1 MAASTSTE
9 VVVPAGAGAG
19 AGAGRWRRDA
29 LAHTL
34 GSRRLPEGVA
44 DAGERVPD
52 AVAPGVMPFIRAADK
67 VEQDSPRVAFL
78 CRRYAYNKVQRMDP
92 SSVQRGVRQFKTYMS
107 VKLDQD
113 DTQVMGNDAKEIQR
127 FYKSYCAELSRISEK
142 RNFEEVARRYQV
154 ASALYEVLRDVTNN
168 KVDSE
173 VMKIAKVIEE
183 KSVHFK
189 NYKYNIIPLNFPG
202 SSEAI
207 VELHEIKGA
216 IDALNSIDG
225 LPMPHMSTMHTD
237 GNKSIRDLLDWLS
250 LAFGFQKSN
259 VENQRE
265 NLVLLLANIGTRTA
279 GQDHPLVDTVNKLW
293 KKILQNYQSWC
304 SYLHVSSSIM
314 NVETVTQNKQ
324 QLMLL
329 HIGLYLLIW
338 GEASNVRFM
347 PECLCYIFHHMARQ
361 LHKMIEENN
370 FQSPPGFEEEGSFL
384 KTAIEP
390 IYKVLQKEAHKSKGG
405 TAGHSTWRNYD
416 DLNEHFWSE
425 KCFARLNWPWDLT
438 ADFFYQGRTTSTKPK
453 TNFVEVRTFLH
464 IFRSFNR
471 MWMFFILAFQA
482 MLIVSW
488 SSSGSLSAL
497 ADATVFRSVLSVF
510 ITAALLNF
518 IKVTLDIVLTFQ
530 AWGNMDWIQIVR
542 YLLKFFVA
550 IAWIIILPLAYSSSI
565 RYPSGAGKLLNSWV
579 GNWHNPS
586 VYNVAIIIYI
596 VPDILAAFLFLL
608 PQLQN
613 IMERS
618 NWRVIGLIMWWIQPR
633 LYVARGM
640 HEDILSIIKY
650 VFFWVVLLT
659 CKLAFSFYVE
669 ISPIIGPTKFLL
681 NQGVG
686 NYEWHEIFPFLPHNL
701 GVVITIWA
709 PIVMVYFMDIQIWY
723 AIFSTAFGGVS
734 GALSHV
740 GEIRTLGML
749 RARFKSMPEA
759 FNKSHATAHREQACG
774 EGRFFCVWNSFIN
787 SLREEDF
794 ISDRERDILMAPSF
808 SSSFSVTPWPPFLVA
823 SKVPTALHMAMT
835 SKEGDYHELIEKIRL
850 DQARFNAVIECYE
863 SLVLILKNLLLDN
876 NDQKIVDA
884 IDKTVLDSVE
894 NNTLLED
901 FHMAEIGKVSNTLAK
916 LLHLLSNESTD
927 GTAERKIINALQDFM
942 EITTRDFMKDGQ
954 GILKDENE
962 RKQRFTHLDM
972 DMIKESF
979 WKEKFVRLHLLL
991 TMKDSA
997 MDVPT
1002 NLDARRR
1009 ITFFANSLFM
1019 KMPKAPQVHDMISF
1033 SVLTPYYNEEVLY
1046 SSHELNKKNEDGISI
1061 LFYLQKIYPDE
1072 WKNFLER
1079 IGVDPENEEA
1089 VKGYMDDVRIWAS
1102 YRGQTLARTVRGMMY
1117 YRRAL
1122 ELQCYEDMTNAQAD
1136 LDGEESARSKAI
1148 ADIKFTYVVSCQ
1160 LYGMHKAS
1168 KDSREK
1174 GLYENIL
1181 NLMLTY
1187 PALRIAYID
1196 EKEVPLP
1203 NGKMEKQY
1211 YSVLVKGND
1220 EEIYRIRLPGKPTD
1234 IGEGKPNNQNHA
1246 IIFTRG
1252 EALQAIDMNQDNY
1265 LEEAFKMRNLLEEFL
1280 IKHGKSEPT
1289 ILGVREHIFTGSVS
1303 SLAWFMSNQET
1314 SFVTIGQRVLANTL
1328 KVRFHYGHPD
1338 VFDRIFH
1345 LTRGGISKASKVINL
1360 SEDIFAGFNSTL
1372 RQGNVTHHEYIQ
1384 LGKGRDVGMN
1394 QISNFEAKVANGN
1407 GEQTLCRDIYR
1418 LGHRFD
1424 FYRMLSLYFTTV
1436 GFYFNSMVAVLT
1448 VYVFLYGR
1456 LYLVLSGLEKSILQD
1471 PQIKNIKPFE
1481 NALATQSIFQ
1491 LGMLLVLPM
1500 MIEVGLEKGFGRA
1513 LGEFVIMQLQ
1523 LASVF
1528 FTFHLGT
1535 KTHYY
1540 GRTILHGGAKYRGTG
1555 RGFVVRHAKFA
1566 ENYRMYSRS
1575 HFVKALELLI
1585 LLVVY
1590 LAYGISYRSSSLY
1603 LYVTI
1608 SIWFLVFCWL
1618 FAPFVFNPSCF
1629 EWHKTVDD
1637 WTDWWHWMSNRGGIG
1652 LAPEQSWEAWWISEH
1667 DHLRNGTIRSLLLEF
1682 VLSLRFL
1689 IYQYGIVYHLHIV
1702 HGNRSFMVYAL
1713 SWLVI
1718 AIVLVSLKVV
1728 SMGREKFITNFQLVF
1743 RILKGIVFIVLISLV
1758 VILFVVFNLT
1768 VSDVGASILA
1778 FIPTGWFILQIAQ
1791 LCGPLFRRLVTE
1803 PLCAL
1808 FCSCCTGGTACKGR
1822 CCARFRLRSRD
1833 VLRKIGPWDSIQEM
1847 ARMYEYT
1854 MGILIFFPIAVL
1866 SWFPF
1871 VSEFQTRLL
1880 FNQAFSRG
1888 LQISRILTGQNGSG
1902 SKRD

>member
-1 MAASTSTE
+1 MEAAASTSTDAA
-9 VVVPAGAGAG
+9 PGAA
-19 AGAGRWRRDA
+19 AGRFMRDA

-34 GSRRLPEGVA
+34 ASRRLPEGVA
-44 DAGERVPD
+44 EAGERVPD
-52 AVAPGVMPFIRAADK
+52 AVAPGVMPFLRAAD
-67 VEQDSPRVAFL
+67 EAEPTNPRVAFL
-78 CRRYAYNKVQRMDP
+78 CRRYAYKKVQRMDP
-92 SSVQRGVRQFKTYMS
+92 SSIQRGVRQFKTYMS
-107 VKLDQD
+107 IKLDQD
-113 DTQVMGNDAKEIQR
+113 DTQVLGNDTKEIQR
-127 FYKSYCAELSRISEK
+127 FYKDYCSSLSMISEK
-142 RNFEEVARRYQV
+142 RNFEELARRYQV
-154 ASALYEVLRDVTNN
+154 ASALYEVLRDITNN

-173 VMKIAKVIEE
+173 VMKIAKVVEE
-183 KSVHFK
+183 KSIHFK

-207 VELHEIKGA
+207 VELPEIKGA
-216 IDALNSIDG
+216 IDSLNSIDG
-225 LPMPHMSTMHTD
+225 LPMPHISSIHSGGD
-237 GNKSIRDLLDWLS
+237 KSHKSIRDLLDWLS
-250 LAFGFQKSN
+250 VAFGFQKSN
-259 VENQRE
+259 VQNQRE
-265 NLVLLLANIGTRTA
+265 NMVLLLANIGARAA
-279 GQDHPLVDTVNKLW
+279 GPGYPLVDTVNELW
-293 KKILQNYQSWC
+293 EKILQNYKSWC
-304 SYLHVSSSIM
+304 RYLHVSSSIIY
-314 NVETVTQNKQ
+314 VDTVTEQKKQ

-338 GEASNVRFM
+338 GEASNARFM
-347 PECLCYIFHHMARQ
+347 PECLCYIFHHMAKQ
-361 LHKMIEENN
+361 LHQMIEDNY

-384 KTAIEP
+384 KTVIEP
-390 IYKVLQKEAHKSKGG
+390 IYKVLQREAQKSKDG

-425 KCFARLNWPWDLT
+425 KCFTRLGWPWDLT
-438 ADFFYQGRTTSTKPK
+438 ADLFYQGRSTSRKPK
-453 TNFVEVRTFLH
+453 SNFVEVRTFLH
-464 IFRSFNR
+464 LFRSFNR

-482 MLIVSW
+482 MLIVSL
-488 SSSGSLSAL
+488 SSSGSLSGL
-497 ADATVFRSVLSVF
+497 ANATVFRSVLSVF

-518 IKVTLDIVLTFQ
+518 IKVTLDILLTFQ
-530 AWGNMDWIQIVR
+530 AWGSMEWTQIVR

-550 IAWIIILPLAYSSSI
+550 IAWIIILPLAYTSSI
-565 RYPSGAGKLLNSWV
+565 RYPSGAGKFLNSWI
-579 GNWHNPS
+579 GNWHNQS
-586 VYNVAIIIYI
+586 VYNVAIVIYM
-596 VPDILAAFLFLL
+596 VPDILAALLFLL

-613 IMERS
+613 VMERS
-618 NWRVIGLIMWWIQPR
+618 NWHVVVLLMWWIQPR

-650 VFFWVVLLT
+650 VFFWVVLLA

-669 ISPIIGPTKFLL
+669 ISPMVGPTKFIL

-686 NYEWHEIFPFLPHNL
+686 NYEWHQIFPFLPRNF
-701 GVVITIWA
+701 GVIIAIWV
-709 PIVMVYFMDIQIWY
+709 PIVMVYFMDTQIWY
-723 AIFSTAFGGVS
+723 AIFLTAFGGVS

-759 FNKSHATAHREQACG
+759 FNKCHAATRKEQACD
-774 EGRFFCVWNSFIN
+774 EGRFFCIWNSFIN

-794 ISDRERDILMAPSF
+794 ISNREKDILMAPSS
-808 SSSFSVTPWPPFLVA
+808 SSSFSVVPWPPFLLA

-835 SKEGDYHELIEKIRL
+835 SKEGNYHELIEKIKL
-850 DQARFNAVIECYE
+850 DRDRYNAVIECYE
-863 SLVLILKNLLLDN
+863 SLILILKNLLLDN
-876 NDQKIVDA
+876 NDQKIVDN
-884 IDKTVLDSVE
+884 IDKKVHTSME

-901 FHMAEIGKVSNTLAK
+901 FHMAEIAKVSNTLAK
-916 LLHLLSNESTD
+916 LLHLLKSESISD
-927 GTAERKIINALQDFM
+927 TAERKIVNALQDFM
-942 EITTRDFMKDGQ
+942 EIITRDFMKDGQ

-962 RKQRFTHLDM
+962 RKQRFTNLDLG
-972 DMIKESF
+972 MIEHAF

-1019 KMPKAPQVHDMISF
+1019 KMPKAPQVHEMISF
-1033 SVLTPYYNEEVLY
+1033 SVLTPYYNEEVIY

-1079 IGVDPENEEA
+1079 IGVDPENEGA
-1089 VKGYMDDVRIWAS
+1089 VKRYMDDIRIWAS
-1102 YRGQTLARTVRGMMY
+1102 YRGQTLARTARGMMY
-1117 YRRAL
+1117 YRQAL
-1122 ELQCYEDMTNAQAD
+1122 ELQCYEDMINAQAD
-1136 LDGEESARSKAI
+1136 LDGEEFARSKAI

-1181 NLMLTY
+1181 NLMLAY
-1187 PALRIAYID
+1187 PSLRIAYID

-1220 EEIYRIRLPGKPTD
+1220 EEIYRIRLPGKPTEV
-1234 IGEGKPNNQNHA
+1234 GEGKPNNQNHA

-1252 EALQAIDMNQDNY
+1252 EALQSIDMNQDNY
-1265 LEEAFKMRNLLEEFL
+1265 LEEAFKMRNLLEEFH

-1289 ILGVREHIFTGSVS
+1289 ILGVREHVFTGSVS

-1314 SFVTIGQRVLANTL
+1314 SFVTIGQRVLANPL

-1372 RQGNVTHHEYIQ
+1372 RRGNVTHHEYIQ

-1407 GEQTLCRDIYR
+1407 GEQTICRDIYR

-1424 FYRMLSLYFTTV
+1424 FYRMLSLYFSTV

-1471 PQIKNIKPFE
+1471 PRIKNIKPFE
-1481 NALATQSIFQ
+1481 NALATQSVFQ

-1500 MIEVGLEKGFGRA
+1500 IMEVGLEKGFGRA
-1513 LGEFVIMQLQ
+1513 LAEFVIMQLQ

-1566 ENYRMYSRS
+1566 ENYRMYSQS

-1618 FAPFVFNPSCF
+1618 FAPFIFNPSCF

-1637 WTDWWHWMSNRGGIG
+1637 WTDWWNWMNNRGGIG
-1652 LAPEQSWEAWWISEH
+1652 LSPEQGWEAWWISEH
-1667 DHLRNGTIRSLLLEF
+1667 EHLKNGTIRSLLLEF
-1682 VLSLRFL
+1682 ILSLRFL

-1702 HGNRSFMVYAL
+1702 HANRSFMVYAL

-1718 AIVLVSLKVV
+1718 AIILISLKVV
-1728 SMGREKFITNFQLVF
+1728 SMGREKFITKFQLVF

-1758 VILFVVFNLT
+1758 ILLFVGFDLA

-1778 FIPTGWFILQIAQ
+1778 FIPTGWFILLIAQ
-1791 LCGPLFRRLVTE
+1791 LVGPLFRRLITE
-1803 PLCAL
+1803 PLHAL
-1808 FCSCCTGGTACKGR
+1808 FCSCGTRDACRGA
-1822 CCARFRLRSRD
+1822 CCARFSQRSRA
-1833 VLRKIGPWDSIQEM
+1833 VLRNIGPWDSIQEM
-1847 ARMYEYT
+1847 ARIYEYT
-1854 MGILIFFPIAVL
+1854 MGILIFLPIAVL

-1888 LQISRILTGQNGSG
+1888 LQISRILAGQNGVG
-1902 SKRD
+1902 SKSD

>member
-1 MAASTSTE
+1 METGASSSSSAATAAAVS
-9 VVVPAGAGAG
+9 
-19 AGAGRWRRDA
+19 RRRDA
-29 LAHTL
+29 LARTL
-34 GSRRLPEGVA
+34 ASRRLPAGVA
-44 DAGERVPD
+44 AEPGEPVPG
-52 AVAPGVMPFIRAADK
+52 AVAPEVMPFIRAADE
-67 VEQDSPRVAFL
+67 VEPRNQRVAFL
-78 CRRYAYNKVQRMDP
+78 CRKYAFKKVQRMDP
-92 SSVQRGVRQFKTYMS
+92 SSIQRGVRQFKTYMS
-107 VKLDQD
+107 IKLDQD
-113 DTQVMGNDAKEIQR
+113 DTQVWGNDAKVIQQ
-127 FYKSYCAELSRISEK
+127 FYREYCASMNQVSERK
-142 RNFEEVARRYQV
+142 NFEEMVRYYEV
-154 ASALYEVLRDVTNN
+154 ASALYEVLRDVTGNE
-168 KVDSE
+168 VDPQ
-173 VMKIAKVIEE
+173 VIRCAKMVEQ
-183 KSVHFK
+183 KGRHFK

-207 VELHEIKGA
+207 VELPEIRGA
-216 IDALNSIDG
+216 IDAISSIYG
-225 LPMPHMSTMHTD
+225 LPMPHMS
-237 GNKSIRDLLDWLS
+237 SIHWDRDKPVRDLLDWLS

-265 NLVLLLANIGTRTA
+265 NMVLLLANISTRTFGED
-279 GQDHPLVDTVNKLW
+279 GQPLVHTVDELW
-293 KKILQNYQSWC
+293 RKIFGNYQSWC
-304 SYLHVSSSIM
+304 RFLRVNSNIM
-314 NVETVTQNKQ
+314 HDDTEQNKQ
-324 QLMLL
+324 QRKLL

-347 PECLCYIFHHMARQ
+347 PECLCYIFHHMAKQ
-361 LHKMIEENN
+361 LHEMIDANY
-370 FQSPPGFEEEGSFL
+370 FQPPPGFEQEGSFL
-384 KTAIEP
+384 KIVIEP
-390 IYKVLQKEAHKSKGG
+390 IFKEAQKSRGG
-405 TAGHSTWRNYD
+405 TAGHSSWRNYD
-416 DLNEHFWSE
+416 DLNEIFWSE
-425 KCFARLNWPWDLT
+425 KCFAKLKWPWDLT
-438 ADFFYQGRTTSTKPK
+438 SDFFYQGRGTARKPK

-464 IFRSFNR
+464 IYRSFNR

-482 MLIVSW
+482 MVIVSW
-488 SSSGSLSAL
+488 SSSGSLSGIT
-497 ADATVFRSVLSVF
+497 DGTVFRNVLSVF

-518 IKVTLDIVLTFQ
+518 IKVILDIVLTIQ
-530 AWGNMDWIQIVR
+530 AWGSMKWTRIIR
-542 YLLKFFVA
+542 YLLKFVVA
-550 IAWIIILPLAYSSSI
+550 IAWTIILPLAYSSSI
-565 RYPSGAGKLLNSWV
+565 RYPSGAGKLLNSFI
-579 GNWHNPS
+579 GNWYNQS
-586 VYNVAIIIYI
+586 VYNIAIVIYMI
-596 VPDILAAFLFLL
+596 PDIFAALFFLL
-608 PQLQN
+608 PKLQN
-613 IMERS
+613 VMERS
-618 NWRVIGLIMWWIQPR
+618 NSRAVAFLMWWIQPR
-633 LYVARGM
+633 LYVGRGM
-640 HEDILSIIKY
+640 HEDILSIFKY
-650 VFFWVVLLT
+650 VFFWVVLLIS
-659 CKLAFSFYVE
+659 KLAFSFYVE
-669 ISPIIGPTKFLL
+669 ISPLIDPTKFILS
-681 NQGVG
+681 QGVG
-686 NYEWHEIFPFLPHNL
+686 NYEWHQIFPFLPRNL

-734 GALSHV
+734 GALGHV

-749 RARFKSMPEA
+749 RARFKSMPDA
-759 FNKSHATAHREQACG
+759 FSKCNAAIQREQVLK
-774 EGRFFCVWNSFIN
+774 RRSFFVVWNSFIK

-794 ISDRERDILMAPSF
+794 ISDRERDILMAPS
-808 SSSFSVTPWPPFLVA
+808 SSSNLSVPQWPPFLLA
-823 SKVPTALHMAMT
+823 SKVQAALHMAMN
-835 SKEGDYHELIEKIRL
+835 SKEGDEHELIEKLKL
-850 DQARFNAVIECYE
+850 DGDRYNAIIECYE
-863 SLVLILKNLLLDN
+863 SLMIILDSLLLDS
-876 NDQKIVDA
+876 NDRKIVHD
-884 IDKTVLDSVE
+884 IDKKVSLSMRNKTF
-894 NNTLLED
+894 LED
-901 FHMAEIGKVSNTLAK
+901 FQMAEIGKVCATLAK
-916 LLHLLSNESTD
+916 LLQLLKSEPINGSADT
-927 GTAERKIINALQDFM
+927 KIVNALQDFM
-942 EITTRDFMKDGQ
+942 EIMTRDFMKDGQ
-954 GILKDENE
+954 SILKDENE
-962 RKQRFTHLDM
+962 RKQSFTNLNIN
-972 DMIKESF
+972 MIKEEF
-979 WKEKFVRLHLLL
+979 WKEQFARLHLLL

-997 MDVPT
+997 MGVPR

-1019 KMPKAPQVHDMISF
+1019 KMPKAPNVHDMISF

-1046 SSHELNKKNEDGISI
+1046 SAHELNKKNEDGISI

-1072 WKNFLER
+1072 WNNFLER
-1079 IGVDPENEEA
+1079 IGVKTDDGEA
-1089 VKGYMDDVRIWAS
+1089 IKGYMDDIRLWAS

-1122 ELQCYEDMTNAQAD
+1122 EQQCYEDLRNDEAN
-1136 LDGEESARSKAI
+1136 LGGEESARSKAI

-1160 LYGMHKAS
+1160 LYGVHKAS

-1211 YSVLVKGND
+1211 YSVLVKGHD
-1220 EEIYRIRLPGKPTD
+1220 EEIYRIRLPGKPTEV
-1234 IGEGKPNNQNHA
+1234 GEGKPNNQNHA

-1280 IKHGKSEPT
+1280 IKHGKSKPK
-1289 ILGVREHIFTGSVS
+1289 ILGAREHIFTGSVS
-1303 SLAWFMSNQET
+1303 SLAWFMSSQET
-1314 SFVTIGQRVLANTL
+1314 SFVTIGQRVLANPL

-1338 VFDRIFH
+1338 VFDRLFH
-1345 LTRGGISKASKVINL
+1345 ITRGGISKASKVINL

-1372 RQGNVTHHEYIQ
+1372 RGGNITHHEYIQ

-1471 PQIKNIKPFE
+1471 PDIQNIKPFE
-1481 NALATQSIFQ
+1481 NALATQSVFQ
-1491 LGMLLVLPM
+1491 LGMLLILPM

-1513 LGEFVIMQLQ
+1513 LAEFVIMQLQ
-1523 LASVF
+1523 LAPMF

-1540 GRTILHGGAKYRGTG
+1540 GRTILHGGAKYRATG
-1555 RGFVVRHAKFA
+1555 RGFVVLHAKFA

-1590 LAYGISYRSSSLY
+1590 LAYGSSYRSSSLY

-1637 WTDWWHWMSNRGGIG
+1637 WNDWWKWMGNRGGIG
-1652 LAPEQSWEAWWISEH
+1652 LAPEQSWEAWWMSEY
-1667 DHLRNGTIRSLLLEF
+1667 DHLKNATIRSLLLEF
-1682 VLSLRFL
+1682 ILSLRFL

-1702 HGNRSFMVYAL
+1702 HENKSFMIYAL

-1718 AIVLVSLKVV
+1718 VTALVSLKIV
-1728 SMGREKFITNFQLVF
+1728 SLGREKFVTRFQLVF
-1743 RILKGIVFIVLISLV
+1743 RLLKGIVFLVLIGLLV
-1758 VILFVVFNLT
+1758 LLFVSLDLAI
-1768 VSDVGASILA
+1768 SDVGASILA

-1791 LCGPLFRRLVTE
+1791 LCGPLFRRVIIE
-1803 PLCAL
+1803 PLGIL
-1808 FCSCCTGGTACKGR
+1808 CCPCGTGGGCRGP
-1822 CCARFRLRSRD
+1822 CCAKFRQRTGA
-1833 VLRKIGPWDSIQEM
+1833 VLRKMGPWDSIQEM

-1854 MGILIFFPIAVL
+1854 MGLLIFLPIGVL

-1871 VSEFQTRLL
+1871 ISEFQSRLL

-1888 LQISRILTGQNGSG
+1888 LQISRILAGQNGSG

>member
-1 MAASTSTE
+1 
-9 VVVPAGAGAG
+9 
-19 AGAGRWRRDA
+19 
-29 LAHTL
+29 
-34 GSRRLPEGVA
+34 
-44 DAGERVPD
+44 
-52 AVAPGVMPFIRAADK
+52 
-67 VEQDSPRVAFL
+67 
-78 CRRYAYNKVQRMDP
+78 
-92 SSVQRGVRQFKTYMS
+92 MS
-107 VKLDQD
+107 IKLDQD
-113 DTQVMGNDAKEIQR
+113 DTQVLGNDANEIQQ
-127 FYKSYCAELSRISEK
+127 FYKKYCASMSHISKK
-142 RNFEEVARRYQV
+142 RNFEEMARYYQV
-154 ASALYEVLRDVTNN
+154 VYALYEVLQDVTNKN
-168 KVDSE
+168 IDDQVLRCADM
-173 VMKIAKVIEE
+173 VEE
-183 KSVHFK
+183 NGRHFK

-202 SSEAI
+202 SSEEI
-207 VELHEIKGA
+207 MELPEIRGA
-216 IDALNSIDG
+216 IDAISDIDG
-225 LPMPHMSTMHTD
+225 LPMPDMSSIQRHED
-237 GNKSIRDLLDWLS
+237 KSIQDLIEYLS

-265 NLVLLLANIGTRTA
+265 NMVLLLANISTRTA
-279 GQDHPLVDTVNKLW
+279 AQEGHPLVDTVNELW
-293 KKILQNYQSWC
+293 KKIFGNYKSWC
-304 SYLHVSSSIM
+304 CYLHITSSIIISHDIT
-314 NVETVTQNKQ
+314 EHKKQ
-324 QLMLL
+324 QLKLL

-347 PECLCYIFHHMARQ
+347 PECLCYIFHHMAKQ
-361 LHKMIEENN
+361 LHDMVDENN
-370 FQSPPGFEEEGSFL
+370 FQPPQAPVEEGSFL
-384 KTAIEP
+384 KNVIEP
-390 IYKVLQKEAHKSKGG
+390 IFKVLQKEAQKSRGG
-405 TAGHSTWRNYD
+405 TAGHSAWRNYD
-416 DLNEHFWSE
+416 DLNELFWSE
-425 KCFARLNWPWDLT
+425 KCFTELNWPPDLSSN
-438 ADFFYQGRTTSTKPK
+438 FFYKGCGMARKPK

-488 SSSGSLSAL
+488 SSSGSLSGIT
-497 ADATVFRSVLSVF
+497 DGTVLKNVLSVF

-518 IKVTLDIVLTFQ
+518 ITVTLDIMFTVQ
-530 AWGNMDWIQIVR
+530 AWGSMFV
-542 YLLKFFVA
+542 VA
-550 IAWIIILPLAYSSSI
+550 IAWIIILPLTYSSSI
-565 RYPSGAGKLLNSWV
+565 KYPSGAGKILNSWI
-579 GNWHNPS
+579 GDWYNQS
-586 VYNVAIIIYI
+586 VYNIAIVIYM
-596 VPDILAAFLFLL
+596 VPDILAALFFLL

-613 IMERS
+613 VMERS
-618 NWRVIGLIMWWIQPR
+618 DSRVLVLLMWWIQPR
-633 LYVARGM
+633 LYVGRGM
-640 HEDILSIIKY
+640 HGDILSILKY
-650 VFFWVVLLT
+650 VFFWAVLLIS
-659 CKLAFSFYVE
+659 KLAFSFYVE
-669 ISPIIGPTKFLL
+669 ISPLIDPTKFILD
-681 NQGVG
+681 QQVG
-686 NYEWHEIFPFLPHNL
+686 NYEWHQIFPFLPRNL

-709 PIVMVYFMDIQIWY
+709 PIVMVYFMDTQIWY
-723 AIFSTAFGGVS
+723 AIFSTVFGGVS

-749 RARFKSMPEA
+749 RARFKSIPEA
-759 FNKSHATAHREQACG
+759 FSQCNAIKQREQAF
-774 EGRFFCVWNSFIN
+774 EHRSFFRVWNSFIN

-794 ISDRERDILMAPSF
+794 ISDREKDMLMAPSY
-808 SSSFSVTPWPPFLVA
+808 SSNLSIIQWPPFLLA
-823 SKVPTALHMAMT
+823 SKVPAAVHMAMN
-835 SKEGDYHELIEKIRL
+835 SKEGDEHELIEKIKL
-850 DQARFNAVIECYE
+850 DGDRYDAVIECYK
-863 SLVLILKNLLLDN
+863 SLMIILNSLLLDT
-876 NDQKIVDA
+876 NDQNIVND
-884 IDKTVLDSVE
+884 IDKKVTYSMIKK
-894 NNTLLED
+894 TFLED
-901 FHMAEIGKVSNTLAK
+901 FEMAEIGKVSSTLAR
-916 LLHLLSNESTD
+916 LLQLLKSEPIND
-927 GTAERKIINALQDFM
+927 VGERKIVNALQDFM

-954 GILKDENE
+954 SFKDEDE
-962 RKQRFTHLDM
+962 RNQRFMNLNM
-972 DMIKESF
+972 NMIKEDY
-979 WKEKFVRLHLLL
+979 WREKFVRLHLLL

-997 MDVPT
+997 MDVPI

-1019 KMPKAPQVHDMISF
+1019 KMPRAPRVHDMISF

-1046 SSHELNKKNEDGISI
+1046 SSHDLNRKNEDGISI

-1072 WKNFLER
+1072 WNNFLER
-1079 IGVDPENEEA
+1079 IGVESNNE
-1089 VKGYMDDVRIWAS
+1089 VSIKGRMDDIRLWAS

-1122 ELQCYEDMTNAQAD
+1122 ELQCYEDMINDQGYGLAD
-1136 LDGEESARSKAI
+1136 LDTAKAARSKAI

-1160 LYGMHKAS
+1160 LYGVHKTS
-1168 KDSREK
+1168 KDSRER

-1196 EKEVPLP
+1196 EKEVQLR
-1203 NGKMEKQY
+1203 NGKIEKQY
-1211 YSVLVKGND
+1211 YSVLVKGDD
-1220 EEIYRIRLPGKPTD
+1220 EEIYRIRLPGKPTEV
-1234 IGEGKPNNQNHA
+1234 GEGKPNNQNHA

-1280 IKHGKSEPT
+1280 LTHGKSEPT

-1303 SLAWFMSNQET
+1303 SLAWFMSSQET
-1314 SFVTIGQRVLANTL
+1314 SFVTIGQRVLANPL

-1338 VFDRIFH
+1338 VFDRLFH
-1345 LTRGGISKASKVINL
+1345 LTRGGISKASKIINL

-1372 RQGNVTHHEYIQ
+1372 RRGNVTHHEYIQ

-1471 PQIKNIKPFE
+1471 PNIQNIKPFE
-1481 NALATQSIFQ
+1481 NALATQSVFQ

-1500 MIEVGLEKGFGRA
+1500 MMEIGLEKGFGRA
-1513 LGEFVIMQLQ
+1513 LAEFVIMQLQ

-1540 GRTILHGGAKYRGTG
+1540 GRTILHGGAKYRATG

-1590 LAYGISYRSSSLY
+1590 LAYGSSYRSSSLY
-1603 LYVTI
+1603 LYVTV

-1637 WTDWWHWMSNRGGIG
+1637 WNDWWKWMGNRGGIG
-1652 LAPEQSWEAWWISEH
+1652 LAPEQSWEAWWVSEH
-1667 DHLRNGTIRSLLLEF
+1667 DHLRNATIRSLLLEF
-1682 VLSLRFL
+1682 ILSLRFL

-1702 HGNRSFMVYAL
+1702 HGNKSFLVYAL

-1718 AIVLVSLKVV
+1718 AVALVSLKVV
-1728 SMGREKFITNFQLVF
+1728 SMGREKFVTRIQLVF
-1743 RILKGIVFIVLISLV
+1743 RILKGIVFLVLIGLLV
-1758 VILFVVFNLT
+1758 LLFVGFDLA

-1778 FIPTGWFILQIAQ
+1778 FIPTGWFILLVAQ
-1791 LCGPLFRRLVTE
+1791 LCGPLFRRLIIE
-1803 PLCAL
+1803 PLHL
-1808 FCSCCTGGTACKGR
+1808 LCCPYGTGGACRGP
-1822 CCARFRLRSRD
+1822 CCARFRQRTGAA
-1833 VLRKIGPWDSIQEM
+1833 LRKMGPWDSIQEM

-1854 MGILIFFPIAVL
+1854 MGLLIFLPIAVL

-1888 LQISRILTGQNGSG
+1888 LQISRILAGQNGSG
-1902 SKRD
+1902 TKSD

>member
-1 MAASTSTE
+1 MATASTSM
-9 VVVPAGAGAG
+9 VV
-19 AGAGRWRRDA
+19 RRRRNA
-29 LAHTL
+29 LAQTL
-34 GSRRLPEGVA
+34 ASRRLPEGVA
-44 DAGERVPD
+44 EPGERVPE
-52 AVAPGVMPFIRAADK
+52 ALAPEVMPFIRAADE
-67 VEQDSPRVAFL
+67 VELLNPRVAFL
-78 CRRYAYNKVQRMDP
+78 CRRYAYKKVQRMDP
-92 SSVQRGVRQFKTYMS
+92 SSIQRGVRQFKTYMS
-107 VKLDQD
+107 LKLDQD
-113 DTQVMGNDAKEIQR
+113 DTQFPLNDSKEIQR
-127 FYKSYCAELSRISEK
+127 FYKYYCENLSRTSEK
-142 RNFEEVARRYQV
+142 QNFEELARYYQV

-173 VMKIAKVIEE
+173 VMKRAKVVEE
-183 KSVHFK
+183 KSAHFK
-189 NYKYNIIPLNFPG
+189 SYKYNIVPLNFPG
-202 SSEAI
+202 SAEPV
-207 VELHEIKGA
+207 VELPEIKSAMDA
-216 IDALNSIDG
+216 IRNIDG
-225 LPMPHMSTMHTD
+225 LPKPHMSSMHRE
-237 GNKSIRDLLDWLS
+237 GKSIWDLLDWLS

-265 NLVLLLANIGTRTA
+265 NMVLLLANISTRTS
-279 GQDHPLVDTVNKLW
+279 GQEGHPLVNTVNDLW
-293 KKILQNYQSWC
+293 EKIFGNYESWC
-304 SYLHVSSSIM
+304 RYLHVSSRIM
-314 NVETVTQNKQ
+314 IKYDDTELKKQ

-347 PECLCYIFHHMARQ
+347 PECLCYIFHHMAKQ
-361 LHKMIEENN
+361 LNQMVEESY
-370 FQSPPGFEEEGSFL
+370 FQPPPGFEAEGSFL
-384 KTAIEP
+384 NIVIEP
-390 IYKVLQKEAHKSKGG
+390 IYKVLQKESQRSKGG
-405 TAGHSTWRNYD
+405 TAGHSSWRNYD
-416 DLNEHFWSE
+416 DLNEQFWSE
-425 KCFARLNWPWDLT
+425 KCFMKLGWPWDLS
-438 ADFFYQGRTTSTKPK
+438 ADFFHQEGRSARKPK

-464 IFRSFNR
+464 LFRSFNR
-471 MWMFFILAFQA
+471 MWIFFTLAFQA

-488 SSSGSLSAL
+488 SSSGSLSGI

-518 IKVTLDIVLTFQ
+518 IKVTLDILLTFQ
-530 AWGNMDWIQIVR
+530 AWGSMEWTQILR

-550 IAWIIILPLAYSSSI
+550 IAWIIILPVTYSSSI
-565 RYPSGAGKLLNSWV
+565 KSPSGAGKLLNSLTW
-579 GNWHNPS
+579 NWYNQS
-586 VYNVAIIIYI
+586 VYNFAIIIYMI
-596 VPDILAAFLFLL
+596 PNILSALLFLL

-618 NWRVIGLIMWWIQPR
+618 NWRAVILLMWWIQPR

-640 HEDILSIIKY
+640 HEDIFSIFKY

-659 CKLAFSFYVE
+659 SKLAFSFYVE
-669 ISPIIGPTKFLL
+669 ISPMIEPTKFILD
-681 NQGVG
+681 QVVG

-709 PIVMVYFMDIQIWY
+709 PIVLVYFMDTQIWY
-723 AIFSTAFGGVS
+723 AIFSTVFGGVS

-749 RARFKSMPEA
+749 RVRFKSMPDA
-759 FNKSHATAHREQACG
+759 FRKCRVAAHKEQALDV
-774 EGRFFCVWNSFIN
+774 RSFFCVWNSFIN

-794 ISDRERDILMAPSF
+794 ISDREKDMLMAPS
-808 SSSFSVTPWPPFLVA
+808 SSSNLPVVPWPPFLLA

-835 SKEGDYHELIEKIRL
+835 SKEGDDHELIEKIKL
-850 DQARFNAVIECYE
+850 DKDRYNAVIECYE
-863 SLVLILKNLLLDN
+863 SLKIILVCLLLDY
-876 NDQKIVDA
+876 NDKRIVDDIDKIVRN
-884 IDKTVLDSVE
+884 SMQ

-901 FHMAEIGKVSNTLAK
+901 FKMAEIGKVSNTLVK
-916 LLHLLSNESTD
+916 LLQLLKSEPTD
-927 GTAERKIINALQDFM
+927 DTTERKIVNALQDFM
-942 EITTRDFMKDGQ
+942 EIATRDFMKDGH

-962 RKQRFTHLDM
+962 RKQSFTNLNM
-972 DMIKESF
+972 DVIKDAF
-979 WKEKFVRLHLLL
+979 WREQFVRLHLLL

-1019 KMPKAPQVHDMISF
+1019 KMPRAPQVHDMISF

-1046 SSHELNKKNEDGISI
+1046 SSHELNRKNEDGISI

-1079 IGVDPENEEA
+1079 IGVDPDNEEE
-1089 VKGYMDDVRIWAS
+1089 VKGCMDDIRIWAS

-1122 ELQCYEDMTNAQAD
+1122 EVQCYEDMKSEQAD
-1136 LDGEESARSKAI
+1136 LGGDESARSKAI
-1148 ADIKFTYVVSCQ
+1148 ADVKFTYVVACQ

-1168 KDSREK
+1168 KDSRER

-1203 NGKMEKQY
+1203 NGKMEKHY
-1211 YSVLVKGND
+1211 YSVLVKGDD
-1220 EEIYRIRLPGKPTD
+1220 EEIYRVKLPGKPTEV
-1234 IGEGKPNNQNHA
+1234 GEGKPNNQNHA

-1265 LEEAFKMRNLLEEFL
+1265 LEESFKMRNLLEEFL
-1280 IKHGKSEPT
+1280 IKHGKSKPT

-1314 SFVTIGQRVLANTL
+1314 SFVTIGQRVLANPL

-1345 LTRGGISKASKVINL
+1345 ITRGGISKASKVINL

-1407 GEQTLCRDIYR
+1407 GEQTLCRDVHR

-1424 FYRMLSLYFTTV
+1424 FYRMLSMYFTTV

-1471 PQIKNIKPFE
+1471 PRIKNIKPFA
-1481 NALATQSIFQ
+1481 NALATQSVFQ
-1491 LGMLLVLPM
+1491 LGTLLILPM
-1500 MIEVGLEKGFGRA
+1500 IMEVGLEKGFGKA
-1513 LGEFVIMQLQ
+1513 LAEFIIMQLQ
-1523 LASVF
+1523 LAPMF

-1590 LAYGISYRSSSLY
+1590 LAYGSSYRSSSLY
-1603 LYVTI
+1603 VYVTI
-1608 SIWFLVFCWL
+1608 SMWFLVFCWL
-1618 FAPFVFNPSCF
+1618 FAPFIFNPSCF

-1637 WTDWWHWMSNRGGIG
+1637 WTDWWKWMNNRGGIG
-1652 LAPEQSWEAWWISEH
+1652 LAPEQSWEAWWVSEH
-1667 DHLRNGTIRSLLLEF
+1667 EHLKNGTVRSLLLEL
-1682 VLSLRFL
+1682 VLSLRLL

-1702 HGNRSFMVYAL
+1702 HENKSFMIYAL

-1718 AIVLVSLKVV
+1718 GIVLVSLKVV
-1728 SMGREKFITNFQLVF
+1728 SLGREKFVTKFQLVF
-1743 RILKGIVFIVLISLV
+1743 RILKGIVFLVLIGLMV
-1758 VILFVVFNLT
+1758 VIFVGFDLA
-1768 VSDVGASILA
+1768 VSDVGASVLA
-1778 FIPTGWFILQIAQ
+1778 FIPTGWFILLMAQ
-1791 LCGPLFRRLVTE
+1791 VCGPLFRRLVIE
-1803 PLCAL
+1803 PLGVLC
-1808 FCSCCTGGTACKGR
+1808 CSCCRGGACRGP
-1822 CCARFRLRSRD
+1822 CCAKLRQRSGA

-1854 MGILIFFPIAVL
+1854 MGILIFLPIAVL

-1871 VSEFQTRLL
+1871 MSEFQTRLL

-1888 LQISRILTGQNGSG
+1888 LQISRILAGQDGRG
-1902 SKRD
+1902 TITKRE

>member
-9 VVVPAGAGAG
+9 VVVPE
-19 AGAGRWRRDA
+19 GAGRWRRDA

-52 AVAPGVMPFIRAADK
+52 AVAPGVMPFIRAADE
-67 VEQDSPRVAFL
+67 VERDNPRVAFL
-78 CRRYAYNKVQRMDP
+78 CRRYAYKKVQRMDP
-92 SSVQRGVRQFKTYMS
+92 SSIQRGVRQFKTYMS
-107 VKLDQD
+107 VKLDRD
-113 DTQVMGNDAKEIQR
+113 DTEVMGNDAKEIQR
-127 FYKSYCAELSRISEK
+127 FYKNYCAEMSRISEK

-154 ASALYEVLRDVTNN
+154 ASALYEVLIDVTNN

-173 VMKIAKVIEE
+173 VMKIAKVVE
-183 KSVHFK
+183 KNSVHFK

-207 VELHEIKGA
+207 MELREIKGA

-225 LPMPHMSTMHTD
+225 LPMPHMPSMHMNGD
-237 GNKSIRDLLDWLS
+237 KSIRDLLDWLS

-279 GQDHPLVDTVNKLW
+279 GQDHLLVDTVNKLW

-304 SYLHVSSSIM
+304 HYLHVSSSFM
-314 NVETVTQNKQ
+314 NVETGTGQNKQ

-347 PECLCYIFHHMARQ
+347 PECLCYIFHQMARQ
-361 LHKMIEENN
+361 LHKMIEENY

-488 SSSGSLSAL
+488 NSSGSLSGL

-518 IKVTLDIVLTFQ
+518 IKVTLDILLTFQ
-530 AWGNMDWIQIVR
+530 AWGNMDWTQIVR

-565 RYPSGAGKLLNSWV
+565 RNPSGAGKLLNSWV

-618 NWRVIGLIMWWIQPR
+618 NWRVVGLLMWWIQPR

-669 ISPIIGPTKFLL
+669 ISPMIGPTKFLL
-681 NQGVG
+681 NQRAG

-709 PIVMVYFMDIQIWY
+709 PIVM
-723 AIFSTAFGGVS
+723 
-734 GALSHV
+734 
-740 GEIRTLGML
+740 IRTLGML

-759 FNKSHATAHREQACG
+759 FNKSNATAHRE
-774 EGRFFCVWNSFIN
+774 
-787 SLREEDF
+787 
-794 ISDRERDILMAPSF
+794 
-808 SSSFSVTPWPPFLVA
+808 
-823 SKVPTALHMAMT
+823 VPTALHMAMT

-850 DQARFNAVIECYE
+850 DRDRYNAVIECYE
-863 SLVLILKNLLLDN
+863 SLILILKNLLLDN
-876 NDQKIVDA
+876 NDQIIIDA
-884 IDKTVLDSVE
+884 IHKTVLNSVE

-916 LLHLLSNESTD
+916 LLHLLSNESND
-927 GTAERKIINALQDFM
+927 GTAERKIVNSLQDFM

-972 DMIKESF
+972 DMIKDVF

-1019 KMPKAPQVHDMISF
+1019 KMPKAPQVLDMISF

-1079 IGVDPENEEA
+1079 IGVDPENGEA

-1102 YRGQTLARTVRGMMY
+1102 YRGQTLARTD
-1117 YRRAL
+1117 
-1122 ELQCYEDMTNAQAD
+1122 ELLNYNAMRM
-1136 LDGEESARSKAI
+1136 L
-1148 ADIKFTYVVSCQ
+1148 
-1160 LYGMHKAS
+1160 KAS

-1289 ILGVREHIFTGSVS
+1289 ILGVREHIFTG
-1303 SLAWFMSNQET
+1303 
-1314 SFVTIGQRVLANTL
+1314 R
-1328 KVRFHYGHPD
+1328 VRFHYGHPD

-1481 NALATQSIFQ
+1481 NALATQSVFQ

-1523 LASVF
+1523 LAPVF

-1585 LLVVY
+1585 LLIVY

-1667 DHLRNGTIRSLLLEF
+1667 EHLKNGTIRSLLLEF

-1718 AIVLVSLKVV
+1718 AIVFVSLKVV

-1758 VILFVVFNLT
+1758 ALLFVVFNLT

-1803 PLCAL
+1803 PMGAL
-1808 FCSCCTGGTACKGR
+1808 FCSCCAGSTACKGR
-1822 CCARFRLRSRD
+1822 CCARFRLRSRA

-1854 MGILIFFPIAVL
+1854 MGILIFLPIAVL

-1888 LQISRILTGQNGSG
+1888 LQISRILAGQNGSG

>member
-1 MAASTSTE
+1 MAAMAAEASTS
-9 VVVPAGAGAG
+9 AGALP
-19 AGAGRWRRDA
+19 RRRRDA
-29 LAHTL
+29 LALTL
-34 GSRRLPEGVA
+34 ASRRLPGGEA
-44 DAGERVPD
+44 DAGERVPG
-52 AVAPGVMPFIRAADK
+52 AVAPEVMPFVRAADE
-67 VEQDSPRVAFL
+67 VEPLNPRVAFL
-78 CRRYAYNKVQRMDP
+78 CRRYAFKKVQRMDP
-92 SSVQRGVRQFKTYMS
+92 SSTQRGVRQFKTYMS
-107 VKLDQD
+107 IKLDQD
-113 DTQVMGNDAKEIQR
+113 DIQVLGNDANEIQQ
-127 FYKSYCAELSRISEK
+127 FYKKYCASMSQISEK
-142 RNFEEVARRYQV
+142 RNFEEMARYYQV
-154 ASALYEVLRDVTNN
+154 ASALYEVLMDVTNN
-168 KVDSE
+168 KVDPQVTRWAE
-173 VMKIAKVIEE
+173 MIEE
-183 KSVHFK
+183 KGRHFK

-207 VELHEIKGA
+207 VELPEIRGA
-216 IDALNSIDG
+216 IDAINVIDG
-225 LPMPHMSTMHTD
+225 LPMPHMSSVHRQGD
-237 GNKSIRDLLDWLS
+237 KSIRDLLDWLS

-265 NLVLLLANIGTRTA
+265 NMVLLLANISTRTA
-279 GQDHPLVDTVNKLW
+279 AQERHPLVDSVNELW
-293 KKILQNYQSWC
+293 KKIFENYKSWC
-304 SYLHVSSSIM
+304 RYLHISYNIM
-314 NVETVTQNKQ
+314 ISHDVTEHKKQ
-324 QLMLL
+324 QLKLL

-338 GEASNVRFM
+338 GEASNARFM
-347 PECLCYIFHHMARQ
+347 PECLCYIFHHMAKQ
-361 LHKMIEENN
+361 LHDMVDGNY
-370 FQSPPGFEEEGSFL
+370 FQPPPGFEEEGSFL
-384 KTAIEP
+384 KNVIEP
-390 IYKVLQKEAHKSKGG
+390 IFKVLQKEAQKSRGG
-405 TAGHSTWRNYD
+405 TAGHSAWRNYD
-416 DLNEHFWSE
+416 DLNELFWSE
-425 KCFARLNWPWDLT
+425 KCFAKLKWPWDLT
-438 ADFFYQGRTTSTKPK
+438 SDFFNQQGRGAARKPK

-464 IFRSFNR
+464 IFRSFDR
-471 MWMFFILAFQA
+471 MWIFFILAFQA

-488 SSSGSLSAL
+488 SSSGSLSGIT
-497 ADATVFRSVLSVF
+497 DGTVFRNVLSIF
-510 ITAALLNF
+510 ITAAFLNF
-518 IKVTLDIVLTFQ
+518 IKVTLDILFTVQ
-530 AWGNMDWIQIVR
+530 AWGSMEWTNILR
-542 YLLKFFVA
+542 YLLKFVVA
-550 IAWIIILPLAYSSSI
+550 IAWMIILPVTYTSSI
-565 RYPSGAGKLLNSWV
+565 KYPSGAGKIINSWI
-579 GNWHNPS
+579 GNWYNQS
-586 VYNVAIIIYI
+586 VYNVAIVIYMI
-596 VPDILAAFLFLL
+596 PNILSALFFLL
-608 PQLQN
+608 PPLQN
-613 IMERS
+613 FMERS
-618 NWRVIGLIMWWIQPR
+618 NSRVFVLLMWWIQPR
-633 LYVARGM
+633 LYVGRAM
-640 HEDILSIIKY
+640 HEDILSILKY
-650 VFFWVVLLT
+650 VFFWAVLLIS
-659 CKLAFSFYVE
+659 KLAFSFYVE
-669 ISPIIGPTKFLL
+669 ISPLIDPTKFILD
-681 NQGVG
+681 QRVG
-686 NYEWHEIFPFLPHNL
+686 NYEWHQIFPFLPRNL

-709 PIVMVYFMDIQIWY
+709 PIILVYFMDVQIWY

-740 GEIRTLGML
+740 GEIRTLGMF

-759 FNKSHATAHREQACG
+759 FSKCIAAKQREHAIKQNS
-774 EGRFFCVWNSFIN
+774 FFYVWNSFIN

-794 ISDRERDILMAPSF
+794 ISDREKDILMAPSF
-808 SSSFSVTPWPPFLVA
+808 SSNLSVIQWPPFLLA
-823 SKVPTALHMAMT
+823 SKIPAALHMALN
-835 SKEGDYHELIEKIRL
+835 SKEGDEHELIEKLKL
-850 DQARFNAVIECYE
+850 DRDRYNAVIECYE
-863 SLVLILKNLLLDN
+863 SLMIILNSLLLDS
-876 NDQKIVDA
+876 NDRSVVNE
-884 IDKTVLDSVE
+884 IDRKVTYSMTNKTF
-894 NNTLLED
+894 LED
-901 FHMAEIGKVSNTLAK
+901 FEMMEIGKVSATLAN
-916 LLHLLSNESTD
+916 LLQLLTEPINGGE
-927 GTAERKIINALQDFM
+927 ERKIVNALQDFM

-954 GILKDENE
+954 SILKDENE
-962 RKQRFTHLDM
+962 RKQSFTNLNM
-972 DMIKESF
+972 NMIKDDF
-979 WKEKFVRLHLLL
+979 WREKFVRLHLLL

-1009 ITFFANSLFM
+1009 ITFFTNSLFM
-1019 KMPKAPQVHDMISF
+1019 KMPRAPHVHDMISF

-1046 SSHELNKKNEDGISI
+1046 SSYELNRKNEDGISI

-1072 WKNFLER
+1072 WNNFLER
-1079 IGVDPENEEA
+1079 IGVDPDDEAA
-1089 VKGYMDDVRIWAS
+1089 VKGRMDDIRLWAS

-1122 ELQCYEDMTNAQAD
+1122 ELQCYEDMINDEAD
-1136 LDGEESARSKAI
+1136 LGGEEAARSKAI

-1160 LYGMHKAS
+1160 LYGVHKAS

-1196 EKEVPLP
+1196 EKEVQLP
-1203 NGKMEKQY
+1203 NGKFEKQY
-1211 YSVLVKGND
+1211 YSVLVKGDD

-1234 IGEGKPNNQNHA
+1234 VGEGKPNNQNHA
-1246 IIFTRG
+1246 IVFTRG

-1280 IKHGKSEPT
+1280 ITHGKSKPT

-1314 SFVTIGQRVLANTL
+1314 SFVTIGQRVLANPL

-1338 VFDRIFH
+1338 VFDRLFH

-1372 RQGNVTHHEYIQ
+1372 RRGNVTHHEYIQ

-1471 PQIKNIKPFE
+1471 PNIQNIKPFE
-1481 NALATQSIFQ
+1481 NALATQSVFQ

-1500 MIEVGLEKGFGRA
+1500 MMEVGLEKGFGRA
-1513 LGEFVIMQLQ
+1513 LAEFVIMQLQ
-1523 LASVF
+1523 LAPVF

-1555 RGFVVRHAKFA
+1555 RGFVVRHAKYA

-1590 LAYGISYRSSSLY
+1590 LAYGSSYRSSSLY
-1603 LYVTI
+1603 LYVTV

-1637 WTDWWHWMSNRGGIG
+1637 WMDWWKWMGNRGGIG
-1652 LAPEQSWEAWWISEH
+1652 LAPEQSWEAWWMSEH
-1667 DHLRNGTIRSLLLEF
+1667 DHLKNATIRSLLLEF
-1682 VLSLRFL
+1682 IISLRFL

-1702 HGNRSFMVYAL
+1702 HGNKSFLVYAL

-1718 AIVLVSLKVV
+1718 AVALVSLKVV
-1728 SMGREKFITNFQLVF
+1728 SMGREKFVTRFQLVF
-1743 RILKGIVFIVLISLV
+1743 RILKGIVFLILISLLV
-1758 VILFVVFNLT
+1758 LLFVGFDLAIA
-1768 VSDVGASILA
+1768 DVGASILA
-1778 FIPTGWFILQIAQ
+1778 FIPTGWFILLIAQ
-1791 LCGPLFRRLVTE
+1791 LCGPLFRRLIIE
-1803 PLCAL
+1803 PLHTL
-1808 FCSCCTGGTACKGR
+1808 CCPFGTGAACRGP
-1822 CCARFRLRSRD
+1822 CCAKFRQRTGAALH
-1833 VLRKIGPWDSIQEM
+1833 KMGPWDSIQEM

-1854 MGILIFFPIAVL
+1854 MGLLIFVPIAVL

-1888 LQISRILTGQNGSG
+1888 LQISRILAGQNGSG
-1902 SKRD
+1902 TKRD

>member
-1 MAASTSTE
+1 MASTSSTE
-9 VVVPAGAGAG
+9 VVPAGASW
-19 AGAGRWRRDA
+19 RRRDA

-34 GSRRLPEGVA
+34 ASRRLPEGVA
-44 DAGERVPD
+44 EPGERVPD
-52 AVAPGVMPFIRAADK
+52 AVAPGVMPFVRAADE
-67 VEQDSPRVAFL
+67 VEPENPRVAFL
-78 CRRYAYNKVQRMDP
+78 CRRYAYKKVQRMDP
-92 SSVQRGVRQFKTYMS
+92 SSIQRGVRQFKTYMS
-107 VKLDQD
+107 LRLDQD
-113 DTQVMGNDAKEIQR
+113 DTQVLGNDGKEIQR
-127 FYKSYCAELSRISEK
+127 FYKDYCAKLSMISEK
-142 RNFEEVARRYQV
+142 RNFEELARRYQV

-173 VMKIAKVIEE
+173 VMKFAKVVEE

-202 SSEAI
+202 SSEA
-207 VELHEIKGA
+207 VLELRQIKGA
-216 IDALNSIDG
+216 IDALNSIYG
-225 LPMPHMSTMHTD
+225 LPMPHIPMHRHGD
-237 GNKSIRDLLDWLS
+237 RSIRDLLDWLS

-265 NLVLLLANIGTRTA
+265 NLVLLLANIGARTA
-279 GQDHPLVDTVNKLW
+279 GHEHPLSQD
-293 KKILQNYQSWC
+293 KINNNYCFFTLDCIFLSGVRPPMF
-304 SYLHVSSSIM
+304 VS
-314 NVETVTQNKQ
+314 
-324 QLMLL
+324 
-329 HIGLYLLIW
+329 
-338 GEASNVRFM
+338 
-347 PECLCYIFHHMARQ
+347 CLSVCATYFTM
-361 LHKMIEENN
+361 
-370 FQSPPGFEEEGSFL
+370 
-384 KTAIEP
+384 
-390 IYKVLQKEAHKSKGG
+390 
-405 TAGHSTWRNYD
+405 
-416 DLNEHFWSE
+416 SE
-425 KCFARLNWPWDLT
+425 KCFTRLNWPWDLT
-438 ADFFYQGRTTSTKPK
+438 SDFFYQGRSTSRKPK

-464 IFRSFNR
+464 LFRSFNR

-488 SSSGSLSAL
+488 SSSGSLSGL

-530 AWGNMDWIQIVR
+530 AWGSMDCTQIVR

-550 IAWIIILPLAYSSSI
+550 IAWIIILPLTYSSSI

-586 VYNVAIIIYI
+586 VYNIAIIIYM

-613 IMERS
+613 VMERS
-618 NWRVIGLIMWWIQPR
+618 NWRVILLLMWWIQPR

-669 ISPIIGPTKFLL
+669 ISPMIGPTKFLL
-681 NQGVG
+681 DQEVG
-686 NYEWHEIFPFLPHNL
+686 NYEWHQIFPFLPRNL

-709 PIVMVYFMDIQIWY
+709 PIVMVYFMDTQVWY
-723 AIFSTAFGGVS
+723 AIFSTAFGGIS

-749 RARFKSMPEA
+749 RSRFKSMPKA
-759 FNKSHATAHREQACG
+759 FNKCHAAAHG
-774 EGRFFCVWNSFIN
+774 E
-787 SLREEDF
+787 
-794 ISDRERDILMAPSF
+794 
-808 SSSFSVTPWPPFLVA
+808 
-823 SKVPTALHMAMT
+823 VPTALHMAMT
-835 SKEGDYHELIEKIRL
+835 SKEGDYHELIENIKL
-850 DQARFNAVIECYE
+850 DRDRYNAVIECYE
-863 SLVLILKNLLLDN
+863 SLILILKNLLLDN
-876 NDQKIVDA
+876 NDQKIVDD
-884 IDKTVLDSVE
+884 IDKKLLDSVE
-894 NNTLLED
+894 KNTLLED
-901 FHMAEIGKVSNTLAK
+901 FHMAEIGKVSNMVAK
-916 LLHLLSNESTD
+916 LLHLLSNESTND
-927 GTAERKIINALQDFM
+927 MAERKIVNALQDFM

-972 DMIKESF
+972 DVINHSF
-979 WKEKFVRLHLLL
+979 WKE
-991 TMKDSA
+991 KDSA

-1019 KMPKAPQVHDMISF
+1019 RMPKAPQVHDMISF

-1072 WKNFLER
+1072 WNNFLER
-1079 IGVDPENEEA
+1079 IGVHPENEEA
-1089 VKGYMDDVRIWAS
+1089 LQGYMDDIRIWAS

-1136 LDGEESARSKAI
+1136 LDGEESVRSKAI

-1203 NGKMEKQY
+1203 NGKLEKQY

-1220 EEIYRIRLPGKPTD
+1220 EEIYRIKLPGKPTE

-1265 LEEAFKMRNLLEEFL
+1265 LEEAFKMRNLLDEFL
-1280 IKHGKSEPT
+1280 IKHGKSKPT

-1314 SFVTIGQRVLANTL
+1314 SFVTIGQRVLANPL

-1372 RQGNVTHHEYIQ
+1372 RGGNVTHHEYIQ

-1436 GFYFNSMVAVLT
+1436 GFYLNSMVAVLT

-1481 NALATQSIFQ
+1481 NALATQSVFQ

-1513 LGEFVIMQLQ
+1513 LAEFVIMQLQ

-1555 RGFVVRHAKFA
+1555 RGFVVRHAKFS

-1637 WTDWWHWMSNRGGIG
+1637 WSDWWNWMSNRGGIG
-1652 LAPEQSWEAWWISEH
+1652 LTPEQSWEAWWISEH
-1667 DHLRNGTIRSLLLEF
+1667 EHLKNATIRSLLLEF
-1682 VLSLRFL
+1682 ILSLRFL

-1702 HGNRSFMVYAL
+1702 HGDRSFMVYAL

-1728 SMGREKFITNFQLVF
+1728 SMGREKFVTNFQLVF

-1758 VILFVVFNLT
+1758 VLLFVGFDLA

-1778 FIPTGWFILQIAQ
+1778 FIPTGWFILLTAQ

-1803 PLCAL
+1803 PLGAI
-1808 FCSCCTGGTACKGR
+1808 FCPCGTGDACKGR
-1822 CCARFRLRSRD
+1822 CCARFRLRSWA

-1847 ARMYEYT
+1847 ARIYEYT
-1854 MGILIFFPIAVL
+1854 MGILIFLPIAIL
-1866 SWFPF
+1866 AWFPF

-1888 LQISRILTGQNGSG
+1888 LQISRILAGQNGSG

>member
-1 MAASTSTE
+1 MLYQ
-9 VVVPAGAGAG
+9 G
-19 AGAGRWRRDA
+19 
-29 LAHTL
+29 
-34 GSRRLPEGVA
+34 
-44 DAGERVPD
+44 
-52 AVAPGVMPFIRAADK
+52 
-67 VEQDSPRVAFL
+67 
-78 CRRYAYNKVQRMDP
+78 RRYAFKKVQRMDP
-92 SSVQRGVRQFKTYMS
+92 SSTQRGVRQFKTYMS
-107 VKLDQD
+107 IKLDQD
-113 DTQVMGNDAKEIQR
+113 DIQVLGNDANEIQQ
-127 FYKSYCAELSRISEK
+127 FYKKYCASMSQISEK
-142 RNFEEVARRYQV
+142 RNFEEMARYYQV
-154 ASALYEVLRDVTNN
+154 ASALYEVLMDVTNN
-168 KVDSE
+168 KVDPQVTRWAE
-173 VMKIAKVIEE
+173 MIEE
-183 KSVHFK
+183 KGRHFK

-207 VELHEIKGA
+207 VELPEIRGA
-216 IDALNSIDG
+216 IDAINVIDG
-225 LPMPHMSTMHTD
+225 LPMPHMSSVHRQGD
-237 GNKSIRDLLDWLS
+237 KSIRDLLDWLS

-265 NLVLLLANIGTRTA
+265 NMVLLLANISTRTA
-279 GQDHPLVDTVNKLW
+279 AQERHPLVDSVNELW
-293 KKILQNYQSWC
+293 KKIFENYKSWC
-304 SYLHVSSSIM
+304 RYLHISYNIM
-314 NVETVTQNKQ
+314 ISHDVTEHKKQ
-324 QLMLL
+324 QLKLL

-347 PECLCYIFHHMARQ
+347 PECLCYIFHHMAKQ
-361 LHKMIEENN
+361 LHDMVDGNY
-370 FQSPPGFEEEGSFL
+370 FQPPPGFEEEGSFL
-384 KTAIEP
+384 KNVIEP
-390 IYKVLQKEAHKSKGG
+390 IFKVLQKEAQKSRGG
-405 TAGHSTWRNYD
+405 TAGHSAWRNYD
-416 DLNEHFWSE
+416 DLNELFWSE
-425 KCFARLNWPWDLT
+425 KCFAKLKWPWDLT
-438 ADFFYQGRTTSTKPK
+438 SDFFNQQGRGAARKPK

-464 IFRSFNR
+464 IFRSFDR
-471 MWMFFILAFQA
+471 MWIFFILAFQA

-488 SSSGSLSAL
+488 SSSGSLSGIT
-497 ADATVFRSVLSVF
+497 DGTVFRNVLSIF
-510 ITAALLNF
+510 ITAAFLNF
-518 IKVTLDIVLTFQ
+518 IKVTLDILFTVQ
-530 AWGNMDWIQIVR
+530 AWGSMEWTKILR
-542 YLLKFFVA
+542 YLLKFVVA
-550 IAWIIILPLAYSSSI
+550 IAWMIILPVTYSSSI
-565 RYPSGAGKLLNSWV
+565 KYPSGAGKILNSWI
-579 GNWHNPS
+579 GNWYNQS
-586 VYNVAIIIYI
+586 VYNVAIVIYMI
-596 VPDILAAFLFLL
+596 PNILAALFFLL
-608 PQLQN
+608 PPLQN
-613 IMERS
+613 FMERS
-618 NWRVIGLIMWWIQPR
+618 NSRVFVLLMWWIQPR
-633 LYVARGM
+633 LYVGRAM
-640 HEDILSIIKY
+640 HEDILSILKY
-650 VFFWVVLLT
+650 VFFWAVLLIS
-659 CKLAFSFYVE
+659 KLAFSFYVE
-669 ISPIIGPTKFLL
+669 ISPLIDPTKFILD
-681 NQGVG
+681 QRVG
-686 NYEWHEIFPFLPHNL
+686 NYEWHQIFPFLPRNL

-709 PIVMVYFMDIQIWY
+709 PIILVYFMDVQIWY

-740 GEIRTLGML
+740 GEIRTLGMF

-759 FNKSHATAHREQACG
+759 FSKCIAAKQREHAIKQNS
-774 EGRFFCVWNSFIN
+774 FFCVWNSFIN

-794 ISDRERDILMAPSF
+794 ISDREKDILMAPSF
-808 SSSFSVTPWPPFLVA
+808 SSNLSVIQWPPFLLA
-823 SKVPTALHMAMT
+823 SKIPAALHMALN
-835 SKEGDYHELIEKIRL
+835 SKEGDEHELIEKLKL
-850 DQARFNAVIECYE
+850 DRDRYNAVIECYE
-863 SLVLILKNLLLDN
+863 SLMIILNSLLLDS
-876 NDQKIVDA
+876 NDRSVVNE
-884 IDKTVLDSVE
+884 IDRKVTYSMTNKTF
-894 NNTLLED
+894 LED
-901 FHMAEIGKVSNTLAK
+901 FEMTEIGKVSATLAN
-916 LLHLLSNESTD
+916 LLQLLKSEPINGGE
-927 GTAERKIINALQDFM
+927 ERKIVNALQDFM

-954 GILKDENE
+954 SILKDENE
-962 RKQRFTHLDM
+962 RKQSFTNLNM
-972 DMIKESF
+972 NMIKDDF
-979 WKEKFVRLHLLL
+979 WREKFVRLHLLL

-1009 ITFFANSLFM
+1009 ITFFTNSLFM
-1019 KMPKAPQVHDMISF
+1019 KMPRAPHVHDMISF

-1046 SSHELNKKNEDGISI
+1046 SSYELNRKNEDGISI

-1072 WKNFLER
+1072 WNNFLER
-1079 IGVDPENEEA
+1079 IGVDPDDEAA
-1089 VKGYMDDVRIWAS
+1089 VKGRMDDIRLWAS

-1122 ELQCYEDMTNAQAD
+1122 ELQCYEDMINVEAD
-1136 LDGEESARSKAI
+1136 LGGEEAARSKAI

-1160 LYGMHKAS
+1160 LYGVHKAS

-1196 EKEVPLP
+1196 EKEVQLP
-1203 NGKMEKQY
+1203 NGKFEKQY
-1211 YSVLVKGND
+1211 YSVLVKGDD

-1234 IGEGKPNNQNHA
+1234 VGEGKPNNQNHA
-1246 IIFTRG
+1246 IVFTRG

-1280 IKHGKSEPT
+1280 ITHGKSKPT
-1289 ILGVREHIFTGSVS
+1289 ILGVGEHIFTGSVS

-1314 SFVTIGQRVLANTL
+1314 SFVTIGQRVLANPL

-1338 VFDRIFH
+1338 VFDRLFH

-1372 RQGNVTHHEYIQ
+1372 RRGNVTHHEYIQ

-1471 PQIKNIKPFE
+1471 PNIQNIKPFE

-1500 MIEVGLEKGFGRA
+1500 MMEVGLEKGFGRA
-1513 LGEFVIMQLQ
+1513 LAEFVIMQLQ
-1523 LASVF
+1523 LAPVF

-1555 RGFVVRHAKFA
+1555 RGFVVRHAKYA

-1590 LAYGISYRSSSLY
+1590 LAYGSSYRSSSLY
-1603 LYVTI
+1603 LYVTV

-1637 WTDWWHWMSNRGGIG
+1637 WMDWWKWMGNRGGIG
-1652 LAPEQSWEAWWISEH
+1652 LAPEQSWEAWWMSEH
-1667 DHLRNGTIRSLLLEF
+1667 DHLKNATIRSLLLEF
-1682 VLSLRFL
+1682 IISLRFL

-1702 HGNRSFMVYAL
+1702 HENKSFLVYAL

-1718 AIVLVSLKVV
+1718 AVALVSLKVV
-1728 SMGREKFITNFQLVF
+1728 SMGREKFVTRFQLVF
-1743 RILKGIVFIVLISLV
+1743 RILKGIVFLILISLLV
-1758 VILFVVFNLT
+1758 LLFVGFDLAIA
-1768 VSDVGASILA
+1768 DVGASILA
-1778 FIPTGWFILQIAQ
+1778 FIPTGWFILLIAQ
-1791 LCGPLFRRLVTE
+1791 LCGPLFRRLIVE
-1803 PLCAL
+1803 PLHTL
-1808 FCSCCTGGTACKGR
+1808 CCPFGTGAACRGP
-1822 CCARFRLRSRD
+1822 CCAKFRQRTGAALH
-1833 VLRKIGPWDSIQEM
+1833 KMGPWDSIQEM

-1854 MGILIFFPIAVL
+1854 MGLLIFVPIAVL

-1888 LQISRILTGQNGSG
+1888 LQISRILAGQNGSG
-1902 SKRD
+1902 TKRD

>member
-1 MAASTSTE
+1 MEAEGASTSAA
-9 VVVPAGAGAG
+9 AGELQ
-19 AGAGRWRRDA
+19 RRRRDA
-29 LAHTL
+29 LALTL
-34 GSRRLPEGVA
+34 ASRRLPVGAA
-44 DAGERVPD
+44 DAGGERVPG
-52 AVAPGVMPFIRAADK
+52 AVAPEVMPFVRAADE
-67 VEQDSPRVAFL
+67 VEPFNPRVAFL
-78 CRRYAYNKVQRMDP
+78 CRRYAFKKVQRMDP
-92 SSVQRGVRQFKTYMS
+92 SSTQRGVRQFKTYMS
-107 VKLDQD
+107 IKLDQD
-113 DTQVMGNDAKEIQR
+113 DTQVLGNDANEIQH
-127 FYKSYCAELSRISEK
+127 FYKKYCASMSQISEK
-142 RNFEEVARRYQV
+142 RNFEEMARYYQV

-168 KVDSE
+168 KVDPQVIRYAE
-173 VMKIAKVIEE
+173 MIEE
-183 KSVHFK
+183 KACHFK

-202 SSEAI
+202 SSEAT
-207 VELHEIKGA
+207 VELPEIRGA
-216 IDALNSIDG
+216 IDAISVIDG
-225 LPMPHMSTMHTD
+225 LPMPHMSSVHRHGD
-237 GNKSIRDLLDWLS
+237 KSIRDLLDWLS

-265 NLVLLLANIGTRTA
+265 NLVLLLANISTRTA
-279 GQDHPLVDTVNKLW
+279 ALEGHPLVDTVNELW
-293 KKILQNYQSWC
+293 KKIFGNYKSWC
-304 SYLHVSSSIM
+304 RYLHVSYNIM
-314 NVETVTQNKQ
+314 ISHDVAEHRKQ
-324 QLMLL
+324 QLKLL

-347 PECLCYIFHHMARQ
+347 PECLCYIFHHMAKQ
-361 LHKMIEENN
+361 LHDIVDENY
-370 FQSPPGFEEEGSFL
+370 FQPPPGFEEEGSFL
-384 KTAIEP
+384 KNVIEP
-390 IYKVLQKEAHKSKGG
+390 IFKVLQKEAQKSRGG
-405 TAGHSTWRNYD
+405 AAGHSAWRNYD
-416 DLNEHFWSE
+416 DLNELFWSE
-425 KCFARLNWPWDLT
+425 KCFTKLKWPWDLT
-438 ADFFYQGRTTSTKPK
+438 SNFFYQARGTARKPK

-471 MWMFFILAFQA
+471 MWIFFILAFQA

-488 SSSGSLSAL
+488 SSSGSLSGIT
-497 ADATVFRSVLSVF
+497 DGNVFRNALSIF

-518 IKVTLDIVLTFQ
+518 IIVTLDILFTVQ
-530 AWGNMDWIQIVR
+530 AWGSMKWTMIVR
-542 YLLKFFVA
+542 YLLKFIVA
-550 IAWIIILPLAYSSSI
+550 IAWMIILPVTYSSSI
-565 RYPSGAGKLLNSWV
+565 KYPSGAGKILNSWI
-579 GNWHNPS
+579 GNWYNQS
-586 VYNVAIIIYI
+586 VYNVAIVIYMI
-596 VPDILAAFLFLL
+596 PNILAALFFLL
-608 PQLQN
+608 PPLQN
-613 IMERS
+613 LMERS
-618 NWRVIGLIMWWIQPR
+618 NSRIFVLLMWWIQPR
-633 LYVARGM
+633 LYVGRAM
-640 HEDILSIIKY
+640 HEDILSILKY
-650 VFFWVVLLT
+650 VFFWAVLLLS
-659 CKLAFSFYVE
+659 KLAFSFYVE
-669 ISPIIGPTKFLL
+669 ISPLIDPTKFILD
-681 NQGVG
+681 QQVG
-686 NYEWHEIFPFLPHNL
+686 NYEWHQIFPFLPRNL

-709 PIVMVYFMDIQIWY
+709 PIVLVYFMDIQIWY
-723 AIFSTAFGGVS
+723 AIFSTVFGGVS

-740 GEIRTLGML
+740 GEIRTLGMF

-759 FNKSHATAHREQACG
+759 FSKCIAAKQREQALKQ
-774 EGRFFCVWNSFIN
+774 RSFFYVWNSFIN

-794 ISDRERDILMAPSF
+794 ISDREKDILMAPS
-808 SSSFSVTPWPPFLVA
+808 SSSNLSVIQWPPFLLA
-823 SKVPTALHMAMT
+823 SKVPAALHMAMN
-835 SKEGDYHELIEKIRL
+835 SKEGDEHELIEKVKL
-850 DQARFNAVIECYE
+850 DRDRYNAVIECYE
-863 SLVLILKNLLLDN
+863 SLMIILNSLLLDS
-876 NDQKIVDA
+876 NDRNIVNE
-884 IDKTVLDSVE
+884 IDRKVTYSMSNKTF
-894 NNTLLED
+894 LED
-901 FHMAEIGKVSNTLAK
+901 FEMIEIGKVSATLAK
-916 LLHLLSNESTD
+916 LLQLLKSEPINDAE
-927 GTAERKIINALQDFM
+927 ERKIVNALQDFM

-954 GILKDENE
+954 SILKDENE
-962 RKQRFTHLDM
+962 RKQSFTNLNMNMVKD
-972 DMIKESF
+972 DF
-979 WKEKFVRLHLLL
+979 WREKFVRLHLLL

-997 MDVPT
+997 MGVPR

-1019 KMPKAPQVHDMISF
+1019 RMPRAPHVHDMISF

-1046 SSHELNKKNEDGISI
+1046 SSYELNRKNEDGISI

-1072 WKNFLER
+1072 WNNFLER
-1079 IGVDPENEEA
+1079 IGVDPDDEAA
-1089 VKGYMDDVRIWAS
+1089 VKGRMDDIRLWAS

-1122 ELQCYEDMTNAQAD
+1122 ELQCYEDMINDEAD
-1136 LDGEESARSKAI
+1136 LGGEEVARSKAI

-1160 LYGMHKAS
+1160 LYGVHKAS

-1196 EKEVPLP
+1196 EKEVQLP
-1203 NGKMEKQY
+1203 NGKIEKQY
-1211 YSVLVKGND
+1211 YSVLVKGDD
-1220 EEIYRIRLPGKPTD
+1220 EEIYRIKLPGKPTD
-1234 IGEGKPNNQNHA
+1234 VGEGKPNNQNHA

-1280 IKHGKSEPT
+1280 ITHGKSKPT

-1314 SFVTIGQRVLANTL
+1314 SFVTIGQRVLANPL

-1338 VFDRIFH
+1338 VFDRLFH

-1372 RQGNVTHHEYIQ
+1372 RRGNVTHHEYIQ

-1448 VYVFLYGR
+1448 VYIFLYGR

-1471 PQIKNIKPFE
+1471 PNIQNIKPFE
-1481 NALATQSIFQ
+1481 NALATQSVFQ
-1491 LGMLLVLPM
+1491 LGMLLVFPM
-1500 MIEVGLEKGFGRA
+1500 MMEVGLEKGFGRA
-1513 LGEFVIMQLQ
+1513 LAEFVIMQLQ
-1523 LASVF
+1523 LAPVF

-1555 RGFVVRHAKFA
+1555 RGFVVRHAKYA

-1590 LAYGISYRSSSLY
+1590 LAYGSSYRSSSLY
-1603 LYVTI
+1603 LYVTV

-1637 WTDWWHWMSNRGGIG
+1637 WMDWWKWMGNRGGIG
-1652 LAPEQSWEAWWISEH
+1652 LAPEQSWEAWWMSEH
-1667 DHLRNGTIRSLLLEF
+1667 DHLKNATIRSLLLEF
-1682 VLSLRFL
+1682 ILSLRFL

-1702 HGNRSFMVYAL
+1702 HSNKSFLIYAL

-1718 AIVLVSLKVV
+1718 AVALVSLKVV
-1728 SMGREKFITNFQLVF
+1728 SMGREKFVSRFQLVF
-1743 RILKGIVFIVLISLV
+1743 RILKGIVFLVLIGLLV
-1758 VILFVVFNLT
+1758 LLFVGFDLAIA
-1768 VSDVGASILA
+1768 DVGASILA
-1778 FIPTGWFILQIAQ
+1778 FIPTGWFILLIAQ
-1791 LCGPLFRRLVTE
+1791 LIGPLFRRLIIE
-1803 PLCAL
+1803 PLHML
-1808 FCSCCTGGTACKGR
+1808 CCPFGTGVACRGP
-1822 CCARFRLRSRD
+1822 CCAKFRQRTGAA
-1833 VLRKIGPWDSIQEM
+1833 LRKMGPWDSVQEM

-1854 MGILIFFPIAVL
+1854 MGLLIFLPIAVL

-1888 LQISRILTGQNGSG
+1888 LQISRILAGQNGSG
-1902 SKRD
+1902 TKRD